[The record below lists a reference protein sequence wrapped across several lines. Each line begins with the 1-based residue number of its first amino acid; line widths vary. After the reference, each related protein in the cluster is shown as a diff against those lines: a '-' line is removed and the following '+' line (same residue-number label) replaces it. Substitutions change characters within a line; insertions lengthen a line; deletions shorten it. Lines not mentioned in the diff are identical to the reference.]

1 MRFSVSCALRLNLTG
16 VPIFFNPVQ
25 SEKNRNTRVSRSPV
39 DRRGATRLEES
50 KWREVVL
57 DNIKLR
63 NAILQKDS
71 TYLRYMPDTIRNN
84 EIITIR
90 AIMNNIDVYNYI
102 PNKLRYNIDIAKT
115 VITKDPYSIKLLI
128 KYFNIQSTQNIWN

>member
-1 MRFSVSCALRLNLTG
+1 
-16 VPIFFNPVQ
+16 
-25 SEKNRNTRVSRSPV
+25 
-39 DRRGATRLEES
+39 
-50 KWREVVL
+50 
-57 DNIKLR
+57 
-63 NAILQKDS
+63 
-71 TYLRYMPDTIRNN
+71 MPDTIRNN

-128 KYFNIQSTQNIWN
+128 KYFNIPSTQNIWNELCALSLSLRK